1 MTSILV
7 SPPRLNTPTIKTLPN
22 GLTVVA
28 EQVPVDAVSLNVWMN
43 IGSAVEADSINGM
56 AHFLEHM
63 IFKGTP
69 RIASGEFEQRIEAKG
84 AVTNAATSQEYTH
97 YYITCAPK
105 DFAELAPLQLDV
117 LLNPSIPDD
126 AFERERHVVLE
137 EIRRSE
143 DNPRRRTYFRAIETG
158 FEQLPYRRP
167 VLGPAS
173 VIEGLKPQQ
182 MRDFHG
188 FWYQPHRM
196 TAAVAGNLESD
207 RLIELVA
214 EAFEELY
221 QPQALTAEVPTFA
234 ALESE
239 DSFDEIVRRDYEDSS
254 IQQARLVMM
263 WRVPGLKDLEE
274 TYALDLLAMILGQ
287 GKVSRL
293 YRDLRE
299 QRGLVSQI
307 SVSNFT
313 QKHQGIIYISAKLP
327 AENIPAVE
335 AAILAH
341 IQMIQRES
349 VLGQEI
355 ERVKTQVANRFIF
368 GNERPGDRTNLYG
381 YYQSLFGSLEPALN
395 YVDRI
400 HQITAAEIQASTI
413 KYLNLGAY
421 AVVAIKPTAEN

>member
-7 SPPRLNTPTIKTLPN
+7 SPPRLNQPTIKTLPN

-28 EQVPVDAVSLNVWMN
+28 EQVPVDVVSLNVWMN
-43 IGSAVEADSINGM
+43 IGSVVEADSINGM

-69 RIASGEFEQRIEAKG
+69 RLVAGEFEKRIEAKG

-158 FEQLPYRRP
+158 FEHLPYRRP
-167 VLGPAS
+167 VLGPSS
-173 VIEGLKPQQ
+173 VIENLQAQQ
-182 MRDFHG
+182 MRDFHD
-188 FWYQPHRM
+188 FWYQPQRM
-196 TAAVAGNLESD
+196 TAAVVGNLPGD
-207 RLIELVA
+207 RLIELVS
-214 EAFEELY
+214 EAFDNLY
-221 QPQALTAEVPTFA
+221 QPKTVAPVPTLTGLAPEPAFT
-234 ALESE
+234 EV
-239 DSFDEIVRRDYEDSS
+239 VRREYEDDK

-263 WRVPGLKDLEE
+263 WRVPGLNDLEE
-274 TYALDLLAMILGQ
+274 TYGLDLLAMILGQ

-299 QRGLVSQI
+299 QQGLVSQI

-313 QKHQGIIYISAKLP
+313 QKQQGVFYLSAKLP
-327 AENIPAVE
+327 AENIPQVE
-335 AAILAH
+335 AAILGH
-341 IQMIQRES
+341 IKAIQEEG
-349 VLGQEI
+349 VLEQEI

-381 YYQSLFGSLEPALN
+381 YYQSMFGSLDPALN

-400 HQITAAEIQASTI
+400 HGITASDIQSATNQYLDAE
-413 KYLNLGAY
+413 AY
-421 AVVAIKPTAEN
+421 AIVSIKPAA

>member
-7 SPPRLNTPTIKTLPN
+7 SPPRLNQPKIKTLPN

-28 EQVPVDAVSLNVWMN
+28 EQVPVDVVSLNVWMN
-43 IGSAVEADSINGM
+43 LGSAVEADSINGM

-69 RIASGEFEQRIEAKG
+69 TLAAGEFEQRIEAKG

-97 YYITCAPK
+97 YYITCAPH

-117 LLNPSIPDD
+117 LLNPSIPDA

-158 FEQLPYRRP
+158 FEKLPYRRP

-173 VIEGLKPQQ
+173 VIEYLQAQQ
-182 MRDFHG
+182 MRDFHH
-188 FWYQPHRM
+188 FWYQPQRM
-196 TAAVAGNLESD
+196 TAAVVGNLESD
-207 RLIELVA
+207 RLIELVSA
-214 EAFEELY
+214 AFDKLY
-221 QPQALTAEVPTFA
+221 QPKTVTPVPTLTDLAPEPVFT
-234 ALESE
+234 
-239 DSFDEIVRRDYEDSS
+239 DIVRREYEDDQ

-263 WRVPGLKDLEE
+263 WRVPGFNQLEE
-274 TYALDLLAMILGQ
+274 TYDLDLLAMILGQ

-299 QRGLVSQI
+299 QVGLVSQI

-313 QKHQGIIYISAKLP
+313 QKQQGVFYLSAKLP
-327 AENIPAVE
+327 AKNIAKVE
-335 AAILAH
+335 AAVISHLKKIQQESIL
-341 IQMIQRES
+341 E
-349 VLGQEI
+349 QEL
-355 ERVKTQVANRFIF
+355 ERVTTQIANRFIF

-381 YYQSLFGSLEPALN
+381 YYQSMFGSLDPALN
-395 YVDRI
+395 YVERI
-400 HQITAAEIQASTI
+400 QRITTDDIQAATRQ
-413 KYLNLGAY
+413 YLNPEAY
-421 AVVAIKPTAEN
+421 AIVSIKPTT

>member
-7 SPPRLNTPTIKTLPN
+7 SPPRLNQPKIKTLPN

-28 EQVPVDAVSLNVWMN
+28 EQVPVDVVSLNVWMN
-43 IGSAVEADSINGM
+43 LGSAVEADSINGM

-69 RIASGEFEQRIEAKG
+69 NLVAGEFEQRIEAKG

-97 YYITCAPK
+97 YYITCAPH

-158 FEQLPYRRP
+158 FEKLPYRRP

-173 VIEGLKPQQ
+173 VIENLQAQQ
-182 MRDFHG
+182 MRDFHN
-188 FWYQPHRM
+188 FWYQPQRM
-196 TAAVAGNLESD
+196 TAAVVGNLESD
-207 RLIELVA
+207 RLIELVS
-214 EAFEELY
+214 EAFAQLY
-221 QPQALTAEVPTFA
+221 QPKNVVPVPTFSDLA
-234 ALESE
+234 PEPAFT
-239 DSFDEIVRRDYEDSS
+239 DIVRRDYEDEQ

-263 WRVPGLKDLEE
+263 WRVPGFNQLAE
-274 TYALDLLAMILGQ
+274 TYGLDLLAMILGQ

-299 QRGLVSQI
+299 QVGLVSQI

-313 QKHQGIIYISAKLP
+313 QKQQGVFYLSAKLP
-327 AENIPAVE
+327 AKNIAKVE
-335 AAILAH
+335 AAVLGH
-341 IQMIQRES
+341 IKKIQQDS
-349 VLGQEI
+349 VLEQEL
-355 ERVKTQVANRFIF
+355 ERVKTQIANRFIF

-381 YYQSLFGSLEPALN
+381 YYQSMFGSLDPALN

-400 HQITAAEIQASTI
+400 QRITTDDIQAATRQ
-413 KYLNLGAY
+413 YLNPEAY
-421 AVVAIKPTAEN
+421 AIVSIKPTT

>member
-7 SPPRLNTPTIKTLPN
+7 SPPRLNQPTVKTLPN

-28 EQVPVDAVSLNVWMN
+28 EQVPVDVVSLNVWMN
-43 IGSAVEADSINGM
+43 LGSAVEADSINGM

-97 YYITCAPK
+97 YYVTCAPQ

-158 FEQLPYRRP
+158 FETLPYRRP

-173 VIEGLKPQQ
+173 VIEGLQAQQ

-188 FWYQPHRM
+188 FWYQPQRM
-196 TAAVAGNLESD
+196 TAAVVGNLPGD

-214 EAFEELY
+214 EAFDNLY
-221 QPQALTAEVPTFA
+221 QPKTVAAVPTLSNLKPEQAFT
-234 ALESE
+234 
-239 DSFDEIVRRDYEDSS
+239 EIVRREYEDDS

-263 WRVPGLKDLEE
+263 WRVPGLNQLEN
-274 TYALDLLAMILGQ
+274 TYSLDLLAMILGQ

-299 QRGLVSQI
+299 QRGSVSQI

-313 QKHQGIIYISAKLP
+313 QKHQGVLYLSAKLP
-327 AENIPAVE
+327 AENIPEVE
-335 AAILAH
+335 AAIVDH
-341 IQMIQRES
+341 IRTIQRES
-349 VLGQEI
+349 VLEQEL

-395 YVDRI
+395 YVERI
-400 HQITAAEIQASTI
+400 QKITADDIQAAARQ
-413 KYLNLGAY
+413 YLDPSAY
-421 AVVAIKPTAEN
+421 AVVSIKPKF

>member
-7 SPPRLNTPTIKTLPN
+7 SPPRLNKPTIKTLPN

-28 EQVPVDAVSLNVWMN
+28 EQVPVDAVSLNVWTN
-43 IGSAVEADSINGM
+43 IGSVVEADSINGM

-69 RIASGEFEQRIEAKG
+69 SIASGEFEQRIEAKG

-117 LLNPSIPDD
+117 LLNPSIPDA

-143 DNPRRRTYFRAIETG
+143 DNPRRRIYFRAIETG
-158 FEQLPYRRP
+158 FETLPYRRP

-214 EAFEELY
+214 EAFDKLY
-221 QPQALTAEVPTFA
+221 QPKTIAAEVPTLTG
-234 ALESE
+234 LEAE
-239 DSFDEIVRRDYEDSS
+239 QPFNEVVRREYEDES

-287 GKVSRL
+287 GKVARL

-327 AENIPAVE
+327 TENIPEVE

-341 IQMIQRES
+341 IQTVQLES
-349 VLGQEI
+349 VLEQEV

-381 YYQSLFGSLEPALN
+381 YYQSLFGSLDPALG

-400 HQITAAEIQASTI
+400 HKISATDIQAAAT
-413 KYLNLGAY
+413 KYLDPQGY
-421 AVVAIKPTAEN
+421 AVVSIKPAV